1 MNEAQKNNYQLSVT
15 DSVVTLRRRGGAEAP
30 HPPNVMAELERERVK
45 LAKRDRKEAN
55 GLIDAVNA
63 QDEPIVL

>member
-1 MNEAQKNNYQLSVT
+1 
-15 DSVVTLRRRGGAEAP
+15 
-30 HPPNVMAELERERVK
+30 MAELERERVK